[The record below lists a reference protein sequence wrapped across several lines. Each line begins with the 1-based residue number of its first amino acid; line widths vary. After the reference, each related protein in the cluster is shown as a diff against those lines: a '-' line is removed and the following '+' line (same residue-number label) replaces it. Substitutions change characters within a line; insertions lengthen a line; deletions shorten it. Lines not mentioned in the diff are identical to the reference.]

1 MDRIDLSIVVARPD
15 AHKVV
20 EGERGLDSAA
30 MRAQVEAARSFASW
44 RVARCGARE
53 GPAIAADFTEEGKA
67 LLECVGTSL
76 ALGGRGIARVARVAR
91 TIADLDE
98 QETVREQ
105 DVAEA
110 AAFRPAR

>member
-20 EGERGLDSAA
+20 EGVRGLDSAT
-30 MRAQVEAARSFASW
+30 MREQVMAARAFAAW
-44 RVARCGARE
+44 RARRRGKADPR
-53 GPAIAADFTEEGKA
+53 AIAADFSEEGKA
-67 LLECVGTSL
+67 LLECVGTNL